1 MLEENCRN
9 CKEVITGNFCPNCG
23 QRRYKRINRAYIV
36 EEVQDIFVDVNK
48 GFFYSLL
55 KTLRNPG
62 QTAREYLEGN
72 RVDHYKPI
80 ALAFVLGG
88 IAIFISTNVLKL
100 DEIMKSFSE
109 KQHINSKLMSD
120 VFAFISS
127 YYSILM
133 ILLLPVFAFI
143 TRIPFKKQGH
153 NYYEHIVMNSYV
165 VSYYTL
171 SSIIIMYPILFF
183 FRQNPEKMMLISQ
196 GSFLILPFILVW
208 FFKGFYNQIPL
219 RKIIVKILAVLALT
233 LLTYILVVVVS
244 TIAFILYGV
253 FVDKAVLEYAKP
265 K

>member
-1 MLEENCRN
+1 MIEENCRN

-23 QRRYKRINRAYIV
+23 QRRYKRINRAYVV

-48 GFFYSLL
+48 GFFYSLF

-62 QTAREYLEGN
+62 KTAREYMDGN

-80 ALAFVLGG
+80 ALTFVLGG
-88 IAIFISTNVLKL
+88 ISIFVSTSLLKF

-109 KQHINSKLMSD
+109 QQHINSKLMSD
-120 VFAFISS
+120 IFTIISS
-127 YYSILM
+127 YYAILM

-143 TRIPFKKQGH
+143 TRIPFKKEGH

-171 SSIIIMYPILFF
+171 MTILVMYPILFL

-196 GSFLILPFILVW
+196 ASFLVLPFILVW
-208 FFKGFYNQIPL
+208 FFKGFYTQIPL
-219 RKIIVKILAVLALT
+219 KKIIIKILGVIVLT
-233 LLTYILVVVVS
+233 LIAYILAI
-244 TIAFILYGV
+244 IASSVIFILYGM
-253 FVDKAVLEYAKP
+253 FVDRGVLEYAKP